1 MRVFTTAMALLFFT
15 VSAFA
20 GNPVGKYLVAGK
32 NPGGKG
38 TYAGTVTVVK
48 TGETYKVTWDVGG
61 TIFVGTGVGDENFL
75 AVSYVSG
82 DNTGLALYGDD
93 GENWTGIW
101 TYQKGT
107 ALGAESWTRK

>member
-1 MRVFTTAMALLFFT
+1 MRVFSTAVAMLFMT
-15 VSAFA
+15 ASAFA

-48 TGETYKVTWDVGG
+48 TGETYKVTWDIGG
-61 TIFVGTGVGDENFL
+61 TIFVGTGVGDEKFL

-82 DNTGLALYGDD
+82 DNTGLALYGEEGD
-93 GENWTGIW
+93 NWTGVW
-101 TYQKGT
+101 AYQKGT
-107 ALGAESWTRK
+107 TLGGESWTRK